1 MRCEQGSR
9 PIHQINEMADIKVG
23 CKMDIFRPAKL
34 KLRYALV
41 SAITTEKYIWFDVIQ
56 INYDPQALLLAILKA
71 SGQDDEN
78 LIPLSVFRFLQW
90 LGYINSFLNPLIY
103 AKFNRE
109 FRLPFRLILLCQ
121 CRDMNARLR
130 SAAFSAQYGLPTG
143 GSRRMSSTNRS
154 ASNRVNRRSLLERTS
169 IQRPQPSA
177 TQARL

>member
-1 MRCEQGSR
+1 MLAESCPVQLQST
-9 PIHQINEMADIKVG
+9 
-23 CKMDIFRPAKL
+23 
-34 KLRYALV
+34 
-41 SAITTEKYIWFDVIQ
+41 ITWEDR
-56 INYDPQALLLAILKA
+56 
-71 SGQDDEN
+71 S
-78 LIPLSVFRFLQW
+78 SHC
-90 LGYINSFLNPLIY
+90 YINSFLNPLIY

-154 ASNRVNRRSLLERTS
+154 VSNRVNRRSLLERPST
-169 IQRPQPSA
+169 QRPQPSA